1 MLGLQRR
8 AVVVVPRIRGLDVG
22 ITLRWQRTD
31 HIRKHIVR
39 QPCQAVIV
47 GLARPHPVAGDA
59 WVAFRASGALSRVI
73 PCRQEGAGWAHR
85 KVSLPLRPG
94 SGITVQLKWGAKGN
108 AAVARAN
115 VIDVAGVTASA
126 VLGVDQVNNVVKRCR
141 FTPALVPPVAAAVRK
156 HAGEVPNS
164 YNARSGKARAG
175 VGVRPSVPSISG

>member
-1 MLGLQRR
+1 
-8 AVVVVPRIRGLDVG
+8 
-22 ITLRWQRTD
+22 
-31 HIRKHIVR
+31 
-39 QPCQAVIV
+39 
-47 GLARPHPVAGDA
+47 
-59 WVAFRASGALSRVI
+59 
-73 PCRQEGAGWAHR
+73 
-85 KVSLPLRPG
+85 
-94 SGITVQLKWGAKGN
+94 GAKGN

-175 VGVRPSVPSISG
+175 VGVRPSVSSISGLVDFVDVVVREAAASFVHAGDVDGPIARHVT